1 MRFSE
6 IDLLAELERPEH
18 EVLRELFHSRSL
30 PAGSL
35 LYSPDARENLIFVI
49 RSGAVRVFLACE
61 SKEFTLAI
69 LGPGD
74 IYATH
79 SGAYVQAMDK
89 PVEMLVTQVNE
100 VSRRLVDV
108 PEFTKTMVRV
118 LGQMLSNSFDTIRGL
133 AFQSSS
139 ERLAQLFLAQSRAIR
154 LQQGEEGGV
163 EVQLGLNMQQIADV
177 VGASR
182 QTVSSLINEF
192 MRQGLLE
199 KRGRGVFFLP
209 DLDGLRRTAG
219 LLAIPEPEK
228 K

>member
-18 EVLRELFHSRSL
+18 AVLRELFHARSL
-30 PAGSL
+30 PAGAL
-35 LYSPDARENLIFVI
+35 LYSPDSHENLVFVI
-49 RSGAVRVFLACE
+49 RSGVVRVFLSCE
-61 SKEFTLAI
+61 RKEFTLAI

-79 SGAYVQAMDK
+79 SGTYVEAMDQ
-89 PVEMLVTQVNE
+89 PVELLVTPVNE

-118 LGQMLSNSFDTIRGL
+118 LGQMLSNSFETIRSL

-139 ERLAQLFLAQSRAIR
+139 ERLAQLLLAQSRAERLSHGEANGVEIR
-154 LQQGEEGGV
+154 L
-163 EVQLGLNMQQIADV
+163 GLTMQQVADA

-182 QTVSSLINEF
+182 QTVSTLITEF
-192 MRQGLLE
+192 ARKGLLE

-209 DLDGLRRTAG
+209 DLDGLRCAAG
-219 LLAIPEPEK
+219 LVEFCPTEK
-228 K
+228 

>member
-18 EVLRELFHSRSL
+18 AVLRKLFHARSL

-35 LYSPDARENLIFVI
+35 LYSPDTAENLVFVI
-49 RSGAVRVFLACE
+49 RSGVVRVFLACE
-61 SKEFTLAI
+61 HKEFTLAI

-79 SGAYVQAMDK
+79 SGAYVEAMDQ
-89 PVEMLVTQVNE
+89 PVEILVTPVNE

-108 PEFTKTMVRV
+108 PEFTQTMVRV

-139 ERLAQLFLAQSRAIR
+139 ERLAQLLLALSRAIR
-154 LQQGEEGGV
+154 LRQGEAGGV
-163 EVQLGLNMQQIADV
+163 EVRLGLTMQQIADA

-182 QTVSSLINEF
+182 QTVSSLITEF
-192 MRQGLLE
+192 ARQGLLE

-209 DLDGLRRTAG
+209 DLDGLRRAAG
-219 LLAIPEPEK
+219 LINFPDAES
-228 K
+228 